1 MQKNSHFDVQ
11 LYVLNH
17 QQSLKNETTVWHRN
31 TDDSFHVIEH
41 TDSSLYLQDR
51 TPYLDR
57 DGQVDEQWANQKW
70 QQWSERDFH
79 PAVESFT
86 EYNEPSPELLVLES
100 AKESLGCGDDAVKD
114 IWAEI
119 SCAKKTLDLAVLAP
133 NSRDPEILS
142 AAMRIIFEDL
152 AIYLRR
158 IEKAQKESKQHLESL
173 GLAIK
178 SLV

>member
-17 QQSLKNETTVWHRN
+17 QQSLKNLTTVWHRN
-31 TDDSFHVIEH
+31 ADGSFHATEQLNPSIYH
-41 TDSSLYLQDR
+41 QDR
-51 TPYLDR
+51 IPYLDR

-79 PAVESFT
+79 PAVEAFT
-86 EYNEPSPELLVLES
+86 EYNESSPELLVLES
-100 AKESLGCGDDAVKD
+100 AKESISRGEDAVKD

-119 SCAKKTLDLAVLAP
+119 SCAQKTLDLAVLAP

-142 AAMRIIFEDL
+142 AAMRIIFKDL

-158 IEKAQKESKQHLESL
+158 IERAQKESKEQLESL
-173 GLAIK
+173 GLAVR